1 MNDKTRSII
10 ALSLIAGVS
19 IGEPIFNIAKTVR
32 TMRKA
37 REEIQYNGDLD
48 IIAIHRANEAVKAD
62 LKAGLYDD
70 LSFDEMMR
78 KMLDRFEFEKIAVR
92 LED

>member
-37 REEIQYNGDLD
+37 REEIHHNGDLD
-48 IIAIHRANEAVKAD
+48 VIAIRRANEAVKAE

-92 LED
+92 LEN